1 MKSRDKEII
10 SVSESRS
17 LSRQI
22 GTVVDAVGS
31 DTKKILN
38 GKEYDY
44 VFDVDL
50 EVSLLLFVFFLFS
63 VCVSQMVIAPK

>member
-50 EVSLLLFVFFLFS
+50 EVSLLLFVFLFS